1 MTDGPVPVPPAGGE
15 PEPDATSPVERLKL
29 SPRSVAVAVGM
40 VAATLVLLRVFV
52 ASARVL
58 GWLAAATCLA
68 ALLHPAVAFLQRRV
82 PRVVAVLGVVALTLG
97 VIGSVVYLGVDGV
110 RRQADFLQE
119 EAPRAARRLERS
131 ERFGDAAR
139 EFQLQKRVRQFVEDL
154 PQRLRGGDTAT
165 ALRSAA
171 SRGVAF
177 LASSVLTLFLLVQ
190 GPHLVDAGLR
200 QIADHERRR
209 RTKHL
214 LTQAY
219 LRSWR
224 YVVFTLGR
232 AVLAGL
238 FAYVVCRWQHVP
250 APTLLSLWVAAWS
263 VVPLMGIVVGAIP
276 VVLLA
281 LPNSLDRAEAIGFLF
296 VAYQAAEVLLVQRR
310 LEARSMHVGPAL
322 TLLAAMAGLE
332 LYGVGGLVVSV
343 VVVVFAAAIAHE
355 LAPHDTSDLL
365 AAADDLLPGDR

>member
-1 MTDGPVPVPPAGGE
+1 MTGAGGQ
-15 PEPDATSPVERLKL
+15 EPDLTTPVERLKL
-29 SPRSVAVAVGM
+29 SPRSVAVAVAM
-40 VAATLVLLRVFV
+40 VAATLVLLRVFL
-52 ASARVL
+52 ASTRVL
-58 GWLAAATCLA
+58 GWLAAAVCLS
-68 ALLHPAVAFLQRRV
+68 ALLHPAVAFLQRRM
-82 PRVVAVLGVVALTLG
+82 PRPLAVLFVVALTLG
-97 VIGSVVYLGVDGV
+97 LVGSVVYLGVNGV
-110 RRQADFLQE
+110 RRQADFLQD
-119 EAPRAARRLERS
+119 EAPAAARRLEHS
-131 ERFGDAAR
+131 KRFGDAAR
-139 EFQLQKRVRQFVEDL
+139 EFQLQKRVRQFVKDL

-190 GPHLVDAGLR
+190 GPRLVEAGLG
-200 QIADHERRR
+200 QITDEPRRR
-209 RTKHL
+209 RTRRL
-214 LTQAY
+214 LTRAY
-219 LRSWR
+219 IRSWR
-224 YVVFTLGR
+224 YVVLTLGR

-238 FAYVVCRWQHVP
+238 FAYLVCRWQHVP
-250 APTLLSLWVAAWS
+250 APTLLALWVGAWS
-263 VVPLMGIVVGAIP
+263 LVPAMGVVVGAIP

-332 LYGVGGLVVSV
+332 LYGAGGLVVSV
-343 VVVVFAAAIAHE
+343 IVVVFAAAIAHE